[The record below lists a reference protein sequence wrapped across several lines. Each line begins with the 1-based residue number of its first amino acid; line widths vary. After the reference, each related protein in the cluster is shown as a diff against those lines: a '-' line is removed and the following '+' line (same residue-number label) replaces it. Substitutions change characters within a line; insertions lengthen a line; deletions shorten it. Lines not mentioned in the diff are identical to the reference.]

1 MPEDY
6 DLIHPKPQINFAA
19 KLVNWLQGRTTGWLI
34 SFFITGNLFHLAHH
48 LDATYITFMT
58 TFMSFVLGHSI
69 KEDYFDKK

>member
-6 DLIHPKPQINFAA
+6 DLIHPQPQVSFTRAA
-19 KLVNWLQGRTTGWLI
+19 VNWLQGRTTGWLI
-34 SFFITGNLFHLAHH
+34 SFFIAGNAFHVLHR

-58 TFMSFVLGHSI
+58 TFMGFVLGHSI